1 MFDTSENNSN
11 TLRLTQ
17 TQFKLHKKFSMLL
30 FRNKEAPTHKHKA
43 RRKMKN
49 GQWRDKIFYSYLCSK
64 KVQVINVE
72 KIHALLVICAV
83 LSFEIG
89 QNPLKLKA
97 LKDEINSY
105 IQITW
110 TSKNTYLLISC
121 VTQWSL

>member
-1 MFDTSENNSN
+1 MKRQNLLQLFLQQKGSSN
-11 TLRLTQ
+11 
-17 TQFKLHKKFSMLL
+17 K
-30 FRNKEAPTHKHKA
+30 
-43 RRKMKN
+43 
-49 GQWRDKIFYSYLCSK
+49 C
-64 KVQVINVE
+64 E